1 MMNLAW
7 TMPVLKPGSFVHF
20 VIILL
25 SACLISFKFYGYF
38 LQIILTVQILSK
50 SFAERLTIA
59 AH

>member
-1 MMNLAW
+1 MNLAL
-7 TMPVLKPGSFVHF
+7 TMPVLKPGGFVHF

-38 LQIILTVQILSK
+38 LEIILTVQILST
-50 SFAERLTIA
+50 SSAETLTIA